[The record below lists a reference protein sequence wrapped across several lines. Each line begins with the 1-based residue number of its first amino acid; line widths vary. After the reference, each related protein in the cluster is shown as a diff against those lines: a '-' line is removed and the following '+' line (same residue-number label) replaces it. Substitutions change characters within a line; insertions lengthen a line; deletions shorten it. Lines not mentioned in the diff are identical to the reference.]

1 MNKKILNLSFLFLI
15 LGLVSGVFY
24 REFTKVYA
32 FTGYTTLSVVHT
44 HLLILGTMFLLII
57 SLATKDT
64 KVNISKPLAIYT
76 LGLVIFTISMS
87 INGVFDVILRRPYS
101 NIYLVILS
109 GAGHTLLGVGMVWM
123 MYILKN
129 RGTKCTDPKKW
140 TN

>member
-1 MNKKILNLSFLFLI
+1 MNKKILNLSYLFLI

-24 REFTKVYA
+24 REFTKIYA

-109 GAGHTLLGVGMVWM
+109 GVGMVWM

-129 RGTKCTDPKKW
+129 RGTK
-140 TN
+140 

>member
-1 MNKKILNLSFLFLI
+1 MNKKILNLSYLFLI

-24 REFTKVYA
+24 REFTKIYA
-32 FTGYTTLSVVHT
+32 FTDYTTLSVVHT

-123 MYILKN
+123 MYILK
-129 RGTKCTDPKKW
+129 K
-140 TN
+140 

>member
-1 MNKKILNLSFLFLI
+1 MNKKILNLSYLFLI
-15 LGLVSGVFY
+15 LGLISGVFY
-24 REFTKVYA
+24 REFTKIYA

-57 SLATKDT
+57 SLATKDV

-87 INGVFDVILRRPYS
+87 INGVFDAILRRPYS

-123 MYILKN
+123 IYILKN
-129 RGTKCTDPKKW
+129 RGTK
-140 TN
+140 

>member
-1 MNKKILNLSFLFLI
+1 MNKKILNLSYLFLI
-15 LGLVSGVFY
+15 LGLISGVFY
-24 REFTKVYA
+24 REFTKIYA

-57 SLATKDT
+57 SLATKDV
-64 KVNISKPLAIYT
+64 KVNISKPLVIYT

-87 INGVFDVILRRPYS
+87 INGVFDAILRRPYS

-123 MYILKN
+123 IYILKN
-129 RGTKCTDPKKW
+129 RGTK
-140 TN
+140 

>member
-1 MNKKILNLSFLFLI
+1 MNKKILNLSYLFLI

-24 REFTKVYA
+24 REFTKIYA

-57 SLATKDT
+57 SLATKDV

-109 GAGHTLLGVGMVWM
+109 GVGHTLLGVGMVWM

-129 RGTKCTDPKKW
+129 RGTK
-140 TN
+140 